1 MIGTLAE
8 KRTRNYVRFVVL
20 KHRVPSQD
28 ADDII
33 QESLLRA
40 IENIDR
46 YKPGNFEAWVA
57 GIAINVIR
65 NMRRRHRYTHKH
77 VDDDVL
83 DDVLAFTP
91 DAGLPRELEYAMEIL
106 TDHER
111 ALIYAIADGY
121 SYDECAE
128 KFVLPIGTV
137 MSRLCRARAKL
148 RLILGR

>member
-1 MIGTLAE
+1 VTLEALIDT
-8 KRTRNYVRFVVL
+8 KAQNYVRAVVRR
-20 KHRVPSQD
+20 RVHPQD
-28 ADDII
+28 IDDVV
-33 QESLLRA
+33 QEAFTQAVER
-40 IENIDR
+40 IDR
-46 YKPGNFEAWVA
+46 YKPGNFPAWVA
-57 GIAINVIR
+57 KIADNYINNV
-65 NMRRRHRYTHKH
+65 RRRHRYTHKH
-77 VDDDVL
+77 VGDQIL
-83 DDVLAFTP
+83 DDMLSFTP